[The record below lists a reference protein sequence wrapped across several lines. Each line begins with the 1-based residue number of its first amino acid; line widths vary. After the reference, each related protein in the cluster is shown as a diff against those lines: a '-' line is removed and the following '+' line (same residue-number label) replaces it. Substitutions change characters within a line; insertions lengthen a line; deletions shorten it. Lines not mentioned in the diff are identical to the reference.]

1 MMMKPKHFYL
11 LIVLLVL
18 AVVLGV
24 LATKQP
30 PKQDM
35 GLFRM
40 STTHARSIAQA
51 CTVYAMNQRDQFPDP
66 ARWKE
71 LIAEQENESMAY
83 FNSPGSDAGDISYI
97 LLPGVEL
104 FDAESILLYE
114 EPGLWEQGV
123 IVIFGDAHSEMIP
136 HADFERMLAEQLAN
150 TTP

>member
-1 MMMKPKHFYL
+1 MMKSKQIYL
-11 LIVLLVL
+11 VGIVLLII
-18 AVVLGV
+18 VVIIALS
-24 LATKQP
+24 TKQP
-30 PKQDM
+30 RKRDAM
-35 GLFRM
+35 SVFRM

-51 CTVYAMNQRDQFPDP
+51 CTVYAMNHQDQFPDP

-83 FNSPGSDAGDISYI
+83 FESPGSDTGDVSYI
-97 LLPGVEL
+97 LLPSVDL
-104 FDAESILLYE
+104 FDKKSILLYE

-123 IVIFGDAHSEMIP
+123 IVIFGDAHSEIIP